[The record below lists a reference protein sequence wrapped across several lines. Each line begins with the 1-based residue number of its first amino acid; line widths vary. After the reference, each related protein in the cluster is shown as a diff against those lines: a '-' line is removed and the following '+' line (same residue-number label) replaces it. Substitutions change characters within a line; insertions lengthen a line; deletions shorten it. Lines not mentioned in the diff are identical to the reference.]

1 VAETEDGNWRDS
13 YQQALLE
20 LDPARLSQ
28 KVLDAEAAIFRRLQQ
43 LSVDGQAKGVHKEER
58 MAINDAIA
66 NLRVLQQEKL
76 QFPGWKSA

>member
-1 VAETEDGNWRDS
+1 MPELKYGNWRDS
-13 YQQALLE
+13 YQQALVE
-20 LDPARLSQ
+20 LDPARLRQ
-28 KVLDAEAAIFRRLQQ
+28 KVLDAETAIFRQLQQ
-43 LSVDGQAKGVHKEER
+43 LSMDGHAKGVQEER

>member
-1 VAETEDGNWRDS
+1 MPELKYGNWRDS
-13 YQQALLE
+13 YQQALVE
-20 LDPARLSQ
+20 LDPARLRQ
-28 KVLDAEAAIFRRLQQ
+28 KVLDAETAIFRQLQQ
-43 LSVDGQAKGVHKEER
+43 LGVQEER